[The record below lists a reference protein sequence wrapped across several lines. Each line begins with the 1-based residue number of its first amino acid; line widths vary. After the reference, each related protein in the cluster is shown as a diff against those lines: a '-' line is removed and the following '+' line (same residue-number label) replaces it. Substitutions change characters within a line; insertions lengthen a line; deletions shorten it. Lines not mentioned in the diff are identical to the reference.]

1 MLTNFVT
8 LMCIFGTFLSGI
20 DWDIRLWSELVE
32 ISLLPFLVLILRI
45 LGHFVRLLLPTTA
58 VFPPRCT
65 KISIPKKTTP
75 YVLYIYDYCSCS
87 TLCLVGKWVRSLFD
101 VVYLFTSRST
111 VVFKSINSSTFD
123 LRHAILIYFRI
134 VLAKENSHFSFQWNK
149 IKVC

>member
-1 MLTNFVT
+1 MHF
-8 LMCIFGTFLSGI
+8 
-20 DWDIRLWSELVE
+20 WDISVRNWLRYKTLEWAGWNIVVTPLGINIKDSGSFRAIIVTNHCG
-32 ISLLPFLVLILRI
+32 IS
-45 LGHFVRLLLPTTA
+45 
-58 VFPPRCT
+58 PRCT

-75 YVLYIYDYCSCS
+75 YVLYIYDYCSSS

-134 VLAKENSHFSFQWNK
+134 VLAKENSHFSFQWSK